1 MTSTVGRASGSLPAQ
16 PAAASV
22 TAAATEAARNDRHIA
37 FAATP
42 APGCSERSVPL
53 IRSAML
59 IRDSA
64 IHSLLIERV
73 DRIPCSDGRSRP
85 GHCRDG
91 DKLSVWQPSTRKSGS
106 RSSTRR

>member
-1 MTSTVGRASGSLPAQ
+1 MVAVTSTVGRASGSLPAQ
-16 PAAASV
+16 PAVTSV
-22 TAAATEAARNDRHIA
+22 TAARTIEVERNDCHTA

-64 IHSLLIERV
+64 IHSLLIELV
-73 DRIPCSDGRSRP
+73 DRIP
-85 GHCRDG
+85 
-91 DKLSVWQPSTRKSGS
+91 
-106 RSSTRR
+106 